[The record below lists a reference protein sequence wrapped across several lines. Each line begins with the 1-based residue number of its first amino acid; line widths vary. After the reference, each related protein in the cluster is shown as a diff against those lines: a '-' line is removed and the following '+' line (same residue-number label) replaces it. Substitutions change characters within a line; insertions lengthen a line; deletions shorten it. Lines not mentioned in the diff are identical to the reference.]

1 MRKVIVRN
9 RMLFWSC
16 LVATL
21 VLTAC
26 ATSPLGRRQLLM
38 QSPTEMAAM
47 GIAAFD
53 EMKTQTPRS
62 TNAAQRRLVQCVADA
77 ITGVLTPEDMGVVVV
92 QGWETELFAD
102 DSANAFALPGGR
114 MGVHTGLLNV
124 ATTPDQLAAVM
135 GHEVGHVLARHG
147 NERVSQ
153 AYAAQGL
160 LVGASIFTG
169 TETPESQ
176 QLLAVLGVGAQVG
189 LMKFSRDHESE
200 ADHIGLRLMARAGFD
215 PREAVTLWQNMGR
228 AASGQRPPEILST
241 HPSGTTRISR
251 LRAAMPEALQ
261 LYESA
266 RASGRRPNC
275 R

>member
-1 MRKVIVRN
+1 MIRR
-9 RMLFWSC
+9 RLAGL
-16 LVATL
+16 LV
-21 VLTAC
+21 VLLLLGAGC

-38 QSPTEMAAM
+38 QSAPEMAAM

-53 EMKTQTPRS
+53 EMKSTMPRS
-62 TNAAQRRLVQCVADA
+62 NNAAQRRLVQCVADA
-77 ITGVLTPEDMGVVVV
+77 ITGVLTPDDMGVVVV

-153 AYAAQGL
+153 QAAAQGL
-160 LVGASIFTG
+160 LIGASVFTG
-169 TETPESQ
+169 AETQESQ
-176 QLLAVLGVGAQVG
+176 QLMAALGAGAQLG

-215 PREAVTLWQNMGR
+215 PREAVTLWQNMSRGS
-228 AASGQRPPEILST
+228 AGQRPPEILST
-241 HPSGTTRISR
+241 HPSGTTRITR
-251 LRAAMPEALQ
+251 LQAAMPEALQ
-261 LYESA
+261 LYEAA
-266 RASGRRPNC
+266 RASGRRPDC
-275 R
+275 G

>member
-1 MRKVIVRN
+1 MMRSRK
-9 RMLFWSC
+9 LFWSC
-16 LVATL
+16 LVTML
-21 VLTAC
+21 VVTAC
-26 ATSPLGRRQLLM
+26 ATSPLGRRQLLI

-53 EMKTQTPRS
+53 EMKTTMPRS
-62 TNAAQRRLVQCVADA
+62 TNTAQRRLVQCVADS
-77 ITGVLTPEDMGVVVV
+77 ITGVLTADDMGVVVV

-153 AYAAQGL
+153 AYAAQGI

-228 AASGQRPPEILST
+228 AASGPRPPEILST

-261 LYESA
+261 LYEAA